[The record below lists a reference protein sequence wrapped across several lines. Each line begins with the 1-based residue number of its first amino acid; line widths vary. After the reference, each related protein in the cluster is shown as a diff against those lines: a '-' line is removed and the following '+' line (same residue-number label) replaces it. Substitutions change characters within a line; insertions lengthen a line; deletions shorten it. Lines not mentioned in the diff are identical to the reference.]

1 MTATYNDI
9 RAAIEG
15 RIATELAIAPVYP
28 VSYQNVPFTPPNNTP
43 WLQVFLR
50 LGDNNYATLL
60 PTGSAGFNRQNGTLV
75 VNVFTPIGVGA
86 AANFTIAERIKDL
99 FDRAKFSSIIFDAA
113 SGPAQVTRAR
123 DRTPSPPPLPTR
135 APTALA
141 ATPPAPAGPTQ
152 SAPCGGG

>member
-1 MTATYNDI
+1 MTSTYNDI

-15 RIATELAIAPVYP
+15 RIATQMAIAPVYP

-50 LGDNNYATLL
+50 LGDNNYATLN
-60 PTGSAGFNRQNGTLV
+60 SFNRQNGTLV
-75 VNVFTPIGVGA
+75 INVFTPIGVGV

-113 SGPAQVTRAR
+113 SGPAQVTPA
-123 DRTPSPPPLPTR
+123 
-135 APTALA
+135 APEPYFQTQLTATFEA
-141 ATPPAPAGPTQ
+141 YVD
-152 SAPCGGG
+152 